1 VSGCGCA
8 CSALYPARAAL
19 RLPAVQYVPRGVQT
33 VGRPAPPTVSPID
46 RVLRAG
52 TGTIGAS
59 AAARSGPC
67 RRLISGCATAAASR
81 YAPPGPSASARAVF
95 WCCCDDQRSPNVAT
109 LSEVTLDSRTA
120 PQMEASAKA
129 MRPPLRCP
137 VNQCRSTRLP
147 LGRAGLASG
156 MYVMYGRAL
165 HVSLCGRR
173 TQQLQRRRFAGRL
186 RKHARTHAHTHTRA
200 RTHV

>member
-1 VSGCGCA
+1 M
-8 CSALYPARAAL
+8 PARRSTPRAPLSACQPCSTYRAGCRPSDDPPRRLSRRSTESSELALAQSVRPPPRQAAHADGS
-19 RLPAVQYVPRGVQT
+19 LPAMRLRPPRG
-33 VGRPAPPTVSPID
+33 
-46 RVLRAG
+46 
-52 TGTIGAS
+52 
-59 AAARSGPC
+59 AR
-67 RRLISGCATAAASR
+67 RQA
-81 YAPPGPSASARAVF
+81 PSASARAVF

-156 MYVMYGRAL
+156 MYVAWTWVGLCTFRCAAGARSSCRGGGLLGVRA
-165 HVSLCGRR
+165 S
-173 TQQLQRRRFAGRL
+173 T
-186 RKHARTHAHTHTRA
+186 HARTHAHTHTSA